1 VLILLQHL
9 VLPLDAASRGRAIV
23 MHVLGKLRLWDV
35 GQLFFIAVAI
45 CCLTFFEI
53 LLAQINVF
61 LNRLNG
67 EPVGVSVFGIFVIDK
82 NTILAV
88 R

>member
-1 VLILLQHL
+1 MLILLQHL

-35 GQLFFIAVAI
+35 GQLFLLQWLYA
-45 CCLTFFEI
+45 CLTFFEI